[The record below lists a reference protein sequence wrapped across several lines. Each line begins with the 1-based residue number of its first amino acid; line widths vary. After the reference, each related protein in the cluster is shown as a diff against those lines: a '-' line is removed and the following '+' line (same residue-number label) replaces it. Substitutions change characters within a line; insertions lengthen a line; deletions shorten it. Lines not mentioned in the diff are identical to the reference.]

1 MSDQQLHNSPFN
13 INYSLFSNP
22 NIRDAKLF
30 VDALIA
36 SGLTAVVIS
45 PGSRST
51 PLTLAFAAQDK
62 IKIYRQLDERSAGF
76 FALGLAVAAD
86 KPVALV
92 CTSGT
97 AVANYY
103 PAIIEANMSQ
113 VPLLIL
119 TGDRPHELRHSGAN
133 QTIDQVNIFG
143 NQVLWAVD
151 MPIPQADAPD
161 VVLPSV
167 ALRNVTGTAVRAY
180 TTANGLRKGPVH
192 VNFPFRKP
200 LEPVISEQFSVNS
213 EQSEPLK
220 TEHRTPNTVHGEL
233 ILTRSQQSHLADLIN
248 QHERGLI
255 ICGPRCPGENFAQAV
270 TGLSQMSGYP
280 ILADALSGVRF
291 GLHTNGAVISGGY
304 ETYLQ
309 PKTAEVSKPPR
320 FPHAPDVIIR
330 FGAVPTSK
338 WLNDYLGKITPAHR
352 IHIRESG
359 VWADDSHLTTLFIQA
374 NAEQACY
381 QIVQNVI
388 PRLSSAWLNEVH
400 GVETAVWQAIDTNLP
415 TEYTDFMAVMD
426 TVALMPVNGRLFIG
440 NSLPVRHL
448 DQFARPSQTPIHVYA
463 NRGASGIDGN
473 VSTALGFGAASKSPL
488 VAVLGDITFY
498 HDMNGLLA
506 LKAESKRQKA
516 EEKARTATSQ
526 DQLHNSQAPTS
537 RPQSHNS
544 LLAPTTIVVLNN
556 NGGGIFR
563 RLPIAEFEPPFT
575 DLFLTPHD
583 LNFEHAA
590 KLYDLDFVRTTNQS
604 EFRQALGESMY
615 NPVPT
620 LIEVVTNGRFDHE
633 RRKNLIK
640 TVNNQS

>member
-1 MSDQQLHNSPFN
+1 MSDQLHNSQFT
-13 INYSLFSNP
+13 INNSLLNNP
-22 NIRDAKLF
+22 NTRDAKLF

-62 IKIYRQLDERSAGF
+62 IKIYRHLDERSAGF
-76 FALGLAVAAD
+76 FALGLAVATD
-86 KPVALV
+86 KSVALV

-103 PAIIEANMSQ
+103 PAIIEAHMSE

-133 QTIDQVNIFG
+133 QTINQVNIFG
-143 NQVLWAVD
+143 NHVLWAVD
-151 MPIPQADAPD
+151 MPIPQADAPET
-161 VVLPSV
+161 
-167 ALRNVTGTAVRAY
+167 ALRNVGGTAVRAY

-200 LEPVISEQFSVNS
+200 LEPVISEQYSVIS
-213 EQSEPLK
+213 EQSEPLN
-220 TEHRTPNTVHGEL
+220 TDHRTLITQHGEL

-255 ICGPRCPGENFAQAV
+255 ICGPRCPGGNFAQAV
-270 TGLSQMSGYP
+270 TGLSQISGYP

-309 PKTAEVSKPPR
+309 PKTSEVSKPSR
-320 FPHAPDVIIR
+320 FEHAPDVIIR
-330 FGAVPTSK
+330 FGAVPTSM
-338 WLNDYLGKITPAHR
+338 WLNGYLGKIEPAHR

-359 VWADDSHLTTLFIQA
+359 VWADDSHLTTLFIQV

-400 GVETAVWQAIDTNLP
+400 KVETAVWQAIDTNLP
-415 TEYTDFMAVMD
+415 TKYTDFRAVMD
-426 TVALMPVNGRLFIG
+426 TVEMMPANGRLFIG
-440 NSLPVRHL
+440 NSLPIRHL

-498 HDMNGLLA
+498 HDMNGLLP
-506 LKAESKRQKA
+506 LKAESRRQKA
-516 EEKARTATSQ
+516 EEKARTAKNQ
-526 DQLHNSQAPTS
+526 EQLHNSQFTI
-537 RPQSHNS
+537 HNS
-544 LLAPTTIVVLNN
+544 LFLPPTTIVVLNN

-563 RLPIAEFEPPFT
+563 RLPIAELEPPFT

-583 LNFEHAA
+583 LDFEHAA
-590 KLYDLDFVRTTNQS
+590 KLYDLDFVRVTNQAD
-604 EFRQALGESMY
+604 FRQALGESMY

-633 RRKNLIK
+633 HRRELIK
-640 TVNNQS
+640 MVNVPSVDN